1 MADESGRYDRT
12 RTGEAEGASPG
23 LSGKAETA
31 NPFRSPS
38 ADSEGWRKCRQKAGG
53 SAEREQAA
61 SAADPSELQRTRRT
75 PPPRRRPEADT
86 EPAARGEARIS
97 IQRRVMAGDSGSRVS
112 V

>member
-1 MADESGRYDRT
+1 MAVESGRYGRT

-38 ADSEGWRKCRQKAGG
+38 VDS
-53 SAEREQAA
+53 
-61 SAADPSELQRTRRT
+61 
-75 PPPRRRPEADT
+75 EADT
-86 EPAARGEARIS
+86 EPAGRGGARIS